1 MSKKA
6 TNGAFYYLTG
16 GDPELLAEA
25 AEAARAAS
33 SGVWEEWLRATLGV
47 DDVIRLAGVW
57 AADVV
62 EAAFADIDL
71 DALRAMLR
79 G

>member
-16 GDPELLAEA
+16 DPELLAEA
-25 AEAARAAS
+25 VEAARAAS

-57 AADVV
+57 AAAVV